1 MNAMDIDDPT
11 MTLWSLFDG
20 WPRTVPVFLSH
31 RMLCFGCP
39 IAPFH
44 TVADACV
51 EYALDEV
58 PFRRELHEAI
68 DT

>member
-1 MNAMDIDDPT
+1 
-11 MTLWSLFDG
+11 
-20 WPRTVPVFLSH
+20 
-31 RMLCFGCP
+31 MLCFGCP